1 MYVNQ
6 DIQIM
11 AYLRRV
17 IFNMQ
22 KVYFK
27 TFGCRTNQFD
37 TQVMMS
43 KLKDY
48 ELTQDELS
56 SDFIVVNSCTVTN
69 GADSSVRNYISSMK
83 RKNPHAKVILAGC
96 GSHSKGESLFNDKK
110 VFGVIGHSE
119 KENINAVLKNEQPF
133 YQIGDLAHIDS
144 TIVEEFVG
152 KSRAFIKIQ
161 EGCDFAC
168 SYCIIP
174 QVRGAARSHKEET
187 ILEQI
192 TKLASNGFGEFILTG
207 TNVGSYGQDHN
218 TSMATLLKKMSQ
230 IRGVRRIRI
239 GSLEPIQIDDA
250 FMELLSEP
258 WMAKQLHIAL
268 QHTSDKM
275 LSLMNR
281 RNTYKTDLD
290 LFNNIA
296 SKGYALGTD
305 FIVGHPG
312 EDEKAWTEAIERVKE
327 LPLTHVHAFSYS
339 KRDNTVAA
347 TMKPEIRGNIA
358 KERHKELTA
367 IIKAKNYA
375 FRREHRQN
383 LEVLLENGKNNIYY
397 GFDQYFNK
405 VEVHS
410 NEDLSSNWVLLNDME
425 VNHEGNKAKI

>member
-1 MYVNQ
+1 
-6 DIQIM
+6 
-11 AYLRRV
+11 
-17 IFNMQ
+17 MQ

-48 ELTQDELS
+48 TLTDDELN
-56 SDFIVVNSCTVTN
+56 SDYIVVNSCTVTN

-83 RKNPHAKVILAGC
+83 RKNPNAKVVLAGC
-96 GSHSKGESLFNDKK
+96 GSHSKGESLFEDNK

-119 KENINAVLKNEQPF
+119 KENINAVLKNEEPF
-133 YQIGDLAHIDS
+133 YQIGDLEHIDS
-144 TIVEEFVG
+144 TIVEEFIG

-161 EGCDFAC
+161 EGCDFRC

-174 QVRGAARSHKEET
+174 AVRGDARSHKEET

-218 TSMATLLKKMSQ
+218 TSMAKLLKKMSM

-239 GSLEPIQIDDA
+239 GSLEPIQIDDE
-250 FMELLSEP
+250 FMELLDEP
-258 WMAKQLHIAL
+258 WMAKHMHIAL

-275 LSLMNR
+275 LKLMNR
-281 RNTYKTDLD
+281 RNEYKTDLE
-290 LFNNIA
+290 LFHKIA
-296 SKGYALGTD
+296 SRGYALGTD
-305 FIVGHPG
+305 YIVGHPG
-312 EDEKAWTEAIERVKE
+312 EDEKEWAEAMHRVKE

-339 KRDNTVAA
+339 KRDNTASA
-347 TMKPEIRGNIA
+347 TMKPEVRGNIA
-358 KERHKELTA
+358 KDRHRELTA
-367 IIKAKNYA
+367 IIKAKNFA
-375 FRREHRQN
+375 FRRDHTQN
-383 LEVLLENGKNNIYY
+383 LEVLLESGKDGVYH

-405 VEVHS
+405 VSVKS
-410 NEDLSSNWVLLNDME
+410 DEDLSANWVLLNNVE
-425 VNHEGNKAKI
+425 VTNEGNKAQL

>member
-1 MYVNQ
+1 
-6 DIQIM
+6 
-11 AYLRRV
+11 
-17 IFNMQ
+17 MQ

-37 TQVMMS
+37 TQVMIS

-48 ELTQDELS
+48 ELTMNELE
-56 SDFIVVNSCTVTN
+56 SDIIVVNSCTVTN

-83 RKNPHAKVILAGC
+83 RKNPNARVILAGC
-96 GSHSKGESLFNDKK
+96 GSHSKGESLFADKK

-119 KENINAVLKNEQPF
+119 KEKINEILGQTQPF
-133 YQIGDLAHIDS
+133 YQIGDLEHIDS

-192 TKLASNGFGEFILTG
+192 SKLASNGFGEFILTG
-207 TNVGSYGQDHN
+207 TNVGSYGKDHG
-218 TSMATLLKKMSQ
+218 TSMAELLKKMSM

-250 FMELLSEP
+250 FMELLDEP
-258 WMAKQLHIAL
+258 WMSKHLHIAL

-275 LSLMNR
+275 LKLMNR
-281 RNTYKTDLD
+281 RNDFKSDLA
-290 LFNNIA
+290 LFEKIA
-296 SKGYALGTD
+296 QKGYAIGTD

-312 EDEKAWTEAIERVKE
+312 EDEKSWAEAIERVKQ

-339 KRDNTVAA
+339 KRDNTASA
-347 TMKPEIRGNIA
+347 TMKPEVRGNIA

-367 IIKAKNYA
+367 LVNAKNYA
-375 FRREHRQN
+375 FRRAHTDN
-383 LEVLLENGKNNIYY
+383 LEVLLENGKDGVYH

-405 VEVHS
+405 VEVKS
-410 NEDLSSNWVLLNDME
+410 EEDLSSNWVLLNQVE
-425 VNHEGNKAKI
+425 VTAHGNKAQI

>member
-1 MYVNQ
+1 MPT
-6 DIQIM
+6 
-11 AYLRRV
+11 RE
-17 IFNMQ
+17 

-43 KLKDY
+43 KLEDY
-48 ELTQDELS
+48 QLSNNELD

-69 GADSSVRNYISSMK
+69 GADSSVRNYISSVK
-83 RKNPHAKVILAGC
+83 RKNPNAKVILAGC
-96 GSHSKGESLFNDKK
+96 GSHSKGESLFEDKK

-119 KENINAVLKNEQPF
+119 KENINAVLKNENPF
-133 YQIGDLAHIDS
+133 YQIGDLEHIDS
-144 TIVEEFVG
+144 TIVEEFIG

-174 QVRGAARSHKEET
+174 QVRGAARSHKEDT

-207 TNVGSYGQDHN
+207 TNVGSYGRDHN
-218 TSMATLLKKMSQ
+218 TSMAKLLKKISM

-239 GSLEPIQIDDA
+239 GSLEPIQIDDE
-250 FMELLSEP
+250 FIELLSEP

-275 LSLMNR
+275 LNVMNR
-281 RNTYKTDLD
+281 RNDFKTD
-290 LFNNIA
+290 FEMFHKIA
-296 SKGYALGTD
+296 DKGYALGTD

-312 EDEKAWTEAIERVKE
+312 EDENEWNEAISRVKE

-339 KRDNTVAA
+339 KRNNTASA
-347 TMKPEIRGNIA
+347 IMKPEIRGNIA
-358 KERHKELTA
+358 KERHRELTG
-367 IIKAKNYA
+367 IVKAKNYT
-375 FRREHRQN
+375 FRREHAHN
-383 LEVLLENGKNNIYY
+383 LEVLLENSTNGIYQ

-405 VEVHS
+405 IEVQSSEELSNNWLLLNNVEV
-410 NEDLSSNWVLLNDME
+410 EYA
-425 VNHEGNKAKI
+425 GNKAKV

>member
-1 MYVNQ
+1 ME
-6 DIQIM
+6 
-11 AYLRRV
+11 
-17 IFNMQ
+17 

-43 KLKDY
+43 KIKDY
-48 ELTQDELS
+48 KLSLNELD
-56 SDFIVVNSCTVTN
+56 SDIIVVNSCTVTN

-83 RKNPHAKVILAGC
+83 RKNPDARVVLAGC
-96 GSHSKGESLFNDKK
+96 GSHSKGESLFADKK

-119 KENINAVLKNEQPF
+119 KENINAVLKNDQPF
-133 YQIGDLAHIDS
+133 YQIGDLEHIDS
-144 TIVEEFVG
+144 TIVDEFIG

-161 EGCDFAC
+161 EGCDFRC

-174 QVRGAARSHKEET
+174 AVRGDARSHKEET

-218 TSMATLLKKMSQ
+218 TSMAKLLKKMSQ

-239 GSLEPIQIDDA
+239 GSLEPIQIDDE
-250 FMELLSEP
+250 FMELLDEP
-258 WMAKQLHIAL
+258 WMARHMHIAL

-275 LSLMNR
+275 LKLMNR
-281 RNTYKTDLD
+281 RNEYKTDLE
-290 LFNNIA
+290 LFHKIA
-296 SKGYALGTD
+296 SRGYALGTD
-305 FIVGHPG
+305 YIVGHPG
-312 EDEKAWTEAIERVKE
+312 EDEKEWEEAMHRVKE

-339 KRDNTVAA
+339 KRDNTASA

-367 IIKAKNYA
+367 IINAKNFA
-375 FRREHRQN
+375 FRREHTQN
-383 LEVLLENGKNNIYY
+383 LEVLLESGKDGVYQ
-397 GFDQYFNK
+397 GFDQYFNR
-405 VEVHS
+405 VSVSSEQ
-410 NEDLSSNWVLLNDME
+410 DLTSNWVFLNNVE
-425 VNHEGNKAKI
+425 VSNETNKAQL